1 VLRVRT
7 CAKSR
12 ENGRVRDGD
21 GLDCA
26 EERYPCGQPYGR
38 LSSVQKVGDGPK
50 RFPDKLAWWLLLLL
64 FPLPYSPWWLGL
76 IFFAM
81 FCFLVWGFTL
91 SDRMQG

>member
-1 VLRVRT
+1 
-7 CAKSR
+7 
-12 ENGRVRDGD
+12 
-21 GLDCA
+21 
-26 EERYPCGQPYGR
+26 
-38 LSSVQKVGDGPK
+38 VQKVGDGPK

-64 FPLPYSPWWLGL
+64 FPLPFSPWWLGL